1 MPEYGMLRPY
11 IGIYTGD
18 FDSLDIQSILS
29 DRDIVFLPYQE
40 EKLSKIKPYW
50 IRFQVR
56 NATAEHLSLRLHL
69 GGLDYF
75 YFYSPQDSLMPVKG
89 GGLMPER
96 ERTYKVGGT
105 NWAPVSFNP
114 GETKTFYVGIK
125 NGFFGNSNLTCW
137 LMSEE
142 RFREVSN
149 REDVNFWQGIFHGIL
164 WVMIVYNIFFAV
176 IGRDKTYL
184 YYALYMI
191 SISIYFLN
199 IIGVFKV
206 FLFPNQPHFIAY
218 VTLVMQ
224 VAIIV
229 YMLFVKNF
237 LNLRKILPVW
247 NRIVD
252 YLIIASLILLVIKT
266 SYYIINQRFGIFR
279 YISQVETILGAVL
292 TIALILALYR
302 SKSILARYFLLGSIA
317 LGTGLVV
324 SAMMSFTSQV
334 FSPAYFSSF
343 QIGIVFEILFFSIG
357 LSYKMS
363 ETEKEKNIT
372 HQELIRQLKENESLQ
387 QNYTRELEREVSDRT
402 HEILEQ
408 KKELEKQTAELESL
422 NEEKNHLIGI
432 VAHDL
437 RNPLTSALSM
447 ITYLNA
453 EPGNLSDE
461 QTESARILGSSLERM
476 NSMVDKIL
484 DIKAIESKKLNLE
497 LRRTSLSEIAKKVLE
512 EFAEMAR
519 NKSITI
525 NSKLEDVPIIADRN
539 YMSQVIENLVSN
551 AIKFSPTDKAINVR
565 VFKSGITARLEV
577 EDEGPGFTVDDKR
590 RLFRKYQRLS
600 AKPTAGESSTGLGLS
615 IVKKFVE
622 LHNGRVFV
630 VDSAGGKG
638 AKFVLEFESAG

>member
-1 MPEYGMLRPY
+1 MPEYGELRPY
-11 IGIYTGD
+11 LGIYTGD
-18 FDSLDIQSILS
+18 SDNLDIRSVMS
-29 DRDIVFLPYQE
+29 DRDIIFQPYQE
-40 EKLSKIKPYW
+40 EKLSKIKSYW

-56 NATAEHLSLRLHL
+56 NETPERLPLCLYL
-69 GGLDYF
+69 GGVDYF
-75 YFYSPQDSLMPVKG
+75 YFYSPQDSLIPIKG

-96 ERTYKVGGT
+96 EKTYKAGGV
-105 NWAPVSFNP
+105 NWTPVSLNP
-114 GETKTFYVGIK
+114 GDTKTFYIGIK
-125 NGFFGNSNLTCW
+125 NGFFGNSNMTCW
-137 LMSEE
+137 LMSED
-142 RFREVSN
+142 RFREVSD
-149 REDVNFWQGIFHGIL
+149 RENVNFWQGIFHGVL

-199 IIGVFKV
+199 ILGILKE
-206 FLFPNQPHFIAY
+206 FLFPNQPHLIAY

-224 VAIIV
+224 VAIIL
-229 YMLFVKNF
+229 YMLFVRNF

-252 YLIIASLILLVIKT
+252 YLIIASVILLVIKT
-266 SYYIINQRFGIFR
+266 SYYIIYQRFGIFR
-279 YISQVETILGAVL
+279 YISQVETILGAML

-317 LGTGLVV
+317 LGTGLAV

-408 KKELEKQTAELESL
+408 KKELENQTAKLESL

-453 EPGNLSDE
+453 EPGNLSNE
-461 QTESARILGSSLERM
+461 QAESARILESSLERM

-497 LRRTSLSEIAKKVLE
+497 LHRTSLSEIAKEVLG

-525 NSKLEDVPIIADRN
+525 NSRLEDVPIIADRN

-551 AIKFSPTDKAINVR
+551 AIKFSPAHKAINVR
-565 VFKSGITARLEV
+565 VYKSGVNARLEV
-577 EDEGPGFTVDDKR
+577 EDEGPGFTDNDKLK
-590 RLFRKYQRLS
+590 LFRKYQRLS

-615 IVKKFVE
+615 IVKKFVD

-630 VDSAGGKG
+630 ESTDGRG
-638 AKFVLEFESAG
+638 AKFVLEFESVG